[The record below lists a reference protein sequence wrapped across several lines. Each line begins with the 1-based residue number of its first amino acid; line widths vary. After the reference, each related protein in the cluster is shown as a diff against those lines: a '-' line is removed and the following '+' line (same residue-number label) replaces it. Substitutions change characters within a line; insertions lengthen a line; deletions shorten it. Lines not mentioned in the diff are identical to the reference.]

1 VVADHVVNQS
11 GTSPAFSIDSL
22 GRIVNVSLL
31 VNQDATQGANVRVDL
46 SVEGRN
52 TVYYTS
58 SSSTLCLSSGTSFT
72 SQ

>member
-1 VVADHVVNQS
+1 
-11 GTSPAFSIDSL
+11 
-22 GRIVNVSLL
+22 VNVSLL

-52 TVYYTS
+52 TVYNLS
-58 SSSTLCLSSGTSFT
+58 SSSTLCLNSGTSFT